1 MSWIRTTVPCLL
13 ILSSVALLVSP
24 GPAQAVP
31 RAAGADL
38 AGSRFAAVGP
48 SASLPSGAVAD
59 GAVDATQ
66 RLTVD
71 IVLRPRDSS
80 HLGRLAQSVSTPGSP
95 SFGRY
100 LGRNAFARKF
110 GGNPTA
116 AASLRSLAS
125 AVGVSTG
132 PATDGLFLPVSGTAG
147 QLERLFH
154 TRLVRVRLADGTTG
168 RLATA
173 PAELPQSVT
182 DAVEGVVGLD
192 DLVHIRPAS
201 LVSRSVS
208 ERELSQAVGQTR
220 GTGTEPLGPHAC
232 AAAQAEQKST
242 SGVFTDDTIAS
253 IYGADGLYGAGAD
266 GTGQTIA
273 VYELEPFAASDVAAF
288 DTCYFGTTAAAAM
301 ADRLRVIPV
310 DGGQPPGVGV
320 GEAAL
325 DIENVSAL
333 APGARIDVYEAP
345 NTTAGSLDEFSRI
358 IGDDTASVVTTSA
371 GLCEAAM
378 QSGEPGVQEIENLLF
393 EQAAAQGQTVI
404 AAAGDSGSSD
414 CGTDGEHAVKP
425 SLSVDDPASQPY
437 VLGIGGTSVPTGIS
451 PTESAW
457 NDGPAG
463 GAGGGGLSQS
473 WTAPSWQVDSAVP
486 RFANPTVISS
496 AEEHSG
502 ARFCA
507 PDASICRE
515 VPDVSAAADPEAG
528 AITVFYNGSWTA
540 EGGTSSSAPLW
551 AAMLG
556 DTASSAACQ
565 ADDSSGHGLG
575 FATPLLYAVASDPA
589 TYAASFHDVTA
600 GTNAIVPGSDGL
612 YPATAG
618 YDMATG
624 LGSPQLTGPGDTPG
638 LAEALCAAATP
649 SEPTIERLSPTT
661 VPVTVAS
668 GQGAPLVTVQGTGF
682 EDSDGRVLVASVSIG
697 GVRIPV
703 TTRGRFNVTVVSATT
718 LVVRIPPGAKLA
730 PHGSLGDGA
739 GSYQVVVTLLGG
751 ASSQPGPQSLLNY
764 VATADAGPV
773 PTVTAV
779 GPTGGPRSGGGTV
792 TIYGSDF
799 DSATGIDFGSVPASA
814 FHVVSDDQLTATV
827 PAASSATS
835 CATAT
840 DPTTDVCQVEVVV
853 TSPGGSSAA
862 SPILPPYQG
871 AYSPDPYGAF
881 PAPVGCNC
889 ETTPAATE
897 YDYLASPEITSVSAD
912 TGADGRQY
920 ISAYGHSSVVVH
932 GSGFDILGYLWT
944 DLGPWADAASVD
956 NSLVSISPTELTL
969 STPAAP
975 SGAALPLALPLT
987 VQTLASP
994 NIGDLAS
1001 ATAPSNAAQVVYA
1014 PVPTVSGLRG
1024 GTQRSAGPTSGGTVL
1039 TVTGTGFEAAI
1050 SVLIV
1055 DQVPGAPSEATTS
1068 SFTVHGSNLRFATP
1082 PAAVGVDNVLVCTT
1096 TTCSSANPQV
1106 DTFTY
1111 FAPGDPA
1118 LTSTNPD
1125 RGPSD
1130 GGTAVVLH
1138 GTNLGFVMGV
1148 RFGSGAA
1155 TTFSNPK
1162 GVDDGGDP
1170 TAVDVVAPPGRAGTT
1185 VFIRVETLA
1194 SLVDG
1199 TGYSPA
1205 TDLAVFT
1212 YPRQS

>member
-1 MSWIRTTVPCLL
+1 MPL
-13 ILSSVALLVSP
+13 
-24 GPAQAVP
+24 PA
-31 RAAGADL
+31 
-38 AGSRFAAVGP
+38 
-48 SASLPSGAVAD
+48 
-59 GAVDATQ
+59 
-66 RLTVD
+66 
-71 IVLRPRDSS
+71 
-80 HLGRLAQSVSTPGSP
+80 
-95 SFGRY
+95 
-100 LGRNAFARKF
+100 NF

-116 AASLRSLAS
+116 VANLRTLAAT
-125 AVGVSTG
+125 VGVTIG
-132 PATDGLFLPVSGTAG
+132 PAIDGLFVPVSGSAG

-154 TRLVRVRLADGTTG
+154 TRLDRVRLADGVTG
-168 RLATA
+168 RLATV
-173 PAELPQSVT
+173 PAELPRNIT
-182 DAVEGVVGLD
+182 DAVEGVIGLD
-192 DLVHIRPAS
+192 DLVHVRPAS

-208 ERELSQAVGQTR
+208 ERDQHRAVGQMPSS
-220 GTGTEPLGPHAC
+220 GTEPLAPHAC
-232 AAAQAEQKST
+232 AAAQAVTST

-273 VYELEPFAASDVAAF
+273 VYELDPFAASDIAAF
-288 DTCYFGTTAAAAM
+288 DTCYFGATAAAAM
-301 ADRLRVIPV
+301 AGRLRVIPV
-310 DGGQPPGVGV
+310 DGGQPSGAGV

-358 IGDDTASVVTTSA
+358 IAYDTASVITTSA

-378 QSGEPGVQEIENLLF
+378 ESGEPGVQEIENSLF

-404 AAAGDSGSSD
+404 AATGDSGSSD
-414 CGTDGEHAVKP
+414 CGTDGERAIRP

-437 VLGIGGTSVPTGIS
+437 VLGVGGTSVSAGTS

-457 NDGPAG
+457 NDGPKE

-486 RFANPTVISS
+486 GFANPTVISS
-496 AEEHSG
+496 AEDHSG
-502 ARFCA
+502 EKFCA
-507 PDASICRE
+507 SDASICRE
-515 VPDVSAAADPEAG
+515 VPDVSAAADPNAG
-528 AITVFYNGSWTA
+528 AITVYYNGSWTA
-540 EGGTSSSAPLW
+540 KGGTSSSAPLW
-551 AAMLG
+551 AAMLS
-556 DTASSAACQ
+556 DTASTAACQ
-565 ADDSSGHGLG
+565 ADGTSGHGLG
-575 FATPLLYAVASDPA
+575 FATPLLYDVANDPA
-589 TYAASFHDVTA
+589 IYAASFYDVTS
-600 GTNAIVPGSDGL
+600 GTNAIVSGSDGL

-624 LGSPQLTGPGDTPG
+624 LGSPRLTGPGGTPG
-638 LAEALCAAATP
+638 LAEALCSAAAP

-661 VPVTVAS
+661 VPVSVAS
-668 GQGAPLVTVQGTGF
+668 GQRAPQVTVQGTGF
-682 EDSDGRVLVASVSIG
+682 EDSSGRVLVASVSIG

-703 TTRGRFNVTVVSATT
+703 TTKGKFNVTVVGATT
-718 LVVRIPPGAKLA
+718 LVVRVPPGVKLA
-730 PHGSLGDGA
+730 PHGSDRNGA
-739 GSYQVVVTLLGG
+739 GSYQVVVTLVGG
-751 ASSQPGPQSLLNY
+751 ASSRPGPQSLLNY
-764 VATADAGPV
+764 VATGDAGPV

-779 GPTGGPRSGGGTV
+779 GPTGGPRSGGATV
-792 TIYGSDF
+792 TVYGSGL
-799 DSATGIDFGSVPASA
+799 DSAAGVDFGSVPAPA

-827 PAASSATS
+827 PAASSVTS

-853 TSPGGSSAA
+853 MTPAGSSAA
-862 SPILPPYQG
+862 SPILTPYQG
-871 AYSPDPYGAF
+871 AYSPNAYGAF
-881 PAPVGCNC
+881 PAPVGCSC

-897 YDYLASPEITSVSAD
+897 YDYLASPKITSVSAD

-920 ISAYGHSSVVVH
+920 ISAYGQTPVVVH
-932 GSGFDILGYLWT
+932 GSGFDILGYQWT
-944 DLGPWADAASVD
+944 DLGPWAEASSVD
-956 NSLVSISPTELTL
+956 NSLVSISPTELTV
-969 STPAAP
+969 STPIAP
-975 SGAALPLALPLT
+975 SGALPLALPLT

-994 NIGDLAS
+994 NTGDLAS
-1001 ATAPSNAAQVVYA
+1001 PTPPSNAAQVVYA

-1024 GTQRSAGPTSGGTVL
+1024 GGQRSAGPTSGGTEL
-1039 TVTGTGFEAAI
+1039 TVTGTGFAAAI

-1082 PAAVGVDNVLVCTT
+1082 PAAVGVDNVLVCTA

-1106 DTFTY
+1106 DTFIY
-1111 FAPGDPA
+1111 FAPGDPT
-1118 LTSTNPD
+1118 LTSDQPD

-1130 GGTAVVLH
+1130 GGTAVKLY
-1138 GTNLGFVMGV
+1138 GTNLGFVLGV
-1148 RFGSGAA
+1148 RFGSVSA

-1170 TAVDVVAPPGRAGTT
+1170 TTIDVVAPPGRAGTT
-1185 VFIRVETLA
+1185 VFIRLETLA

-1212 YPRQS
+1212 YPTQR